1 MCISFKELH
10 VGEMEKNNSSKII
23 LKTGKFQ
30 SRSEVAKSLLCKN
43 AFCHTFNFPV
53 EPGKTNINSVT
64 KLAT

>member
-10 VGEMEKNNSSKII
+10 VGELEKNNSSKII

-30 SRSEVAKSLLCKN
+30 SGSEVAKSLLCKN
-43 AFCHTFNFPV
+43 AFCQTYNFPV